1 MGEMFRSDK
10 MALCQLYLQPE
21 SAYTTLSELGEL
33 GVVQFR
39 DLNEGLT
46 VYQRRFIAEV
56 RRCEEMERQ
65 INYLQKEME
74 KFGMI
79 CEEPEIAIRDEIRA
93 PPQRELAH
101 LESRLE
107 NAEKELDELTQN
119 ERDLSKNYL
128 ELTEMKYV
136 LENSHDFFNDR
147 ELMHMD
153 AKAGGEGGA
162 SLLFVAGVI
171 ERERVQGFQKMLW
184 RVSRGCVFF
193 RHADIEKP
201 VKELATGRE
210 VYKNAFIAFYQ
221 GDQLN
226 TKVKKICTGFHA
238 SLYSCPRHH
247 TERDDMLKGVI
258 NRLADLQT
266 VLNQTEDHRKR
277 VLFGIYKDIMTI
289 FFKVVK
295 MKAIYHAMNNFNT
308 DLTNKCLVGEAW
320 TSKRDIEIVRECI
333 LQGSI
338 ASGCSVHSFM
348 NLIETD
354 EEPPT
359 LNRTNKFTYGF
370 QMLIDSYGV
379 SSYREVNPALY
390 TIITFP
396 FLFAVMFGDLGHGC
410 IIALF
415 GIWMVADE
423 KRLGA
428 KRSNNEIWNI
438 FFGGRYIIML
448 MGLFSM
454 YTGFMYN
461 ELFSIS
467 INVFGSTWKNFYN
480 ESTVM
485 DPSNSYLQMD
495 PKSDTYDV
503 YVMGIDPVWYA
514 ADNRI
519 IFTNSF
525 KMKMSII
532 FGVVHMVFG
541 ICISV
546 VNFFHF
552 KKAVNIVLEFI
563 PQILFL
569 ILLFGY
575 MAFMMFYKFVK
586 YTAQPPEN
594 NFPDEYTYLTPGC
607 APSVLILFI
616 NMVLFKPASGYAPKD
631 HCDALMYGGEVTVQT
646 AFVIVALIC
655 IPWLLLAKPLYIQAA
670 RSIKAKRSG
679 QHMEYDVTIE
689 NEKNHTFTEIDI
701 EVDNKS
707 VKSEK
712 RAEASHSHSHE
723 DEPMSEIWIHQ
734 AIHTIEYILST
745 ISHTAS
751 YLRLWA
757 LSLAHSQLSDVLYTM
772 VWRIGTGDHGYAG
785 CIILFFIFAIWAAL
799 TIAILVMMEGLSAF
813 LHTLRLHWVEFMSKF
828 YTGAGVS
835 FSPFSMKRILNSI
848 GGD

>member
-1 MGEMFRSDK
+1 MKTPFLKTFFSNK
-10 MALCQLYLQPE
+10 LIITNI
-21 SAYTTLSELGEL
+21 SASP
-33 GVVQFR
+33 Q
-39 DLNEGLT
+39 LNEGLT

-65 INYLQKEME
+65 VIYLQKEME
-74 KFGMI
+74 KFGMH

-93 PPQRELAH
+93 PHPKELINIEA
-101 LESRLE
+101 RLE
-107 NAEKELDELTQN
+107 NAEKELNELTQN
-119 ERDLSKNYL
+119 ERDLSKNFL

-147 ELMHMD
+147 ELLHMD
-153 AKAGGEGGA
+153 AKAGSEDGTR
-162 SLLFVAGVI
+162 LLFVAGVI
-171 ERERVQGFQKMLW
+171 DREKVQSFQKMLW

-201 VKELATGRE
+201 VKDLAFNKE
-210 VYKNAFIAFYQ
+210 MYKNAFIAFYQ

-238 SLYSCPRHH
+238 SLYACPRGH

-258 NRLADLQT
+258 NRLSDLQV
-266 VLNQTEDHRKR
+266 VLDQTEDHRKR
-277 VLFGIYKDIMTI
+277 VLFGMYKDIMTI

-295 MKAIYHAMNNFNT
+295 MKSIYHAMNSFNT

-320 TSKRDIEIVRECI
+320 AAQSDVETVRECI

-338 ASGCSVHSFM
+338 ASGCNVHSFM
-348 NLIETD
+348 NIIET
-354 EEPPT
+354 EEDPPT

-370 QMLIDSYGV
+370 QMLIDAYGI

-467 INVFGSTWKNFYN
+467 LNIFGSTWKNYWN

-485 DPSNSYLQMD
+485 DPANSLLQMD
-495 PKSDTYDV
+495 PKTDTYDV

-541 ICISV
+541 ICLSV
-546 VNFFHF
+546 VNFIHF
-552 KKAVNIVLEFI
+552 KKAVNIVLDFF

-575 MAFMMFYKFVK
+575 MAFMMFFKFVK
-586 YTAQPPEN
+586 YTAQPPVDAAD
-594 NFPDEYTYLTPGC
+594 PDAYTYLTPGC

-616 NMVLFKPASGYAPKD
+616 NMVLFKSLSSYTALD
-631 HCDALMYGGEVTVQT
+631 HCEPLMYTGEVTVQSV
-646 AFVIVALIC
+646 FVVVALIC
-655 IPWLLLAKPLYIQAA
+655 IPWLLLAKPIYIQVA
-670 RSIKAKRSG
+670 RSLKKPK
-679 QHMEYDVTIE
+679 HMEYDVTVE
-689 NEKNHTFTEIDI
+689 TEKNHTFTEIDI
-701 EVDNKS
+701 EFDKKS

-712 RAEASHSHSHE
+712 QGGASQSHNHDE
-723 DEPMSEIWIHQ
+723 EPMSEIWIHQ
-734 AIHTIEYILST
+734 AIHCIEYILST

-757 LSLAHSQLSDVLYTM
+757 LSLAHSRKLYLS
-772 VWRIGTGDHGYAG
+772 
-785 CIILFFIFAIWAAL
+785 LFFTTETNIF
-799 TIAILVMMEGLSAF
+799 
-813 LHTLRLHWVEFMSKF
+813 
-828 YTGAGVS
+828 
-835 FSPFSMKRILNSI
+835 
-848 GGD
+848 

>member
-1 MGEMFRSDK
+1 
-10 MALCQLYLQPE
+10 
-21 SAYTTLSELGEL
+21 
-33 GVVQFR
+33 
-39 DLNEGLT
+39 
-46 VYQRRFIAEV
+46 
-56 RRCEEMERQ
+56 
-65 INYLQKEME
+65 ME
-74 KFGMI
+74 KFGMV

-93 PPQRELAH
+93 PPQRELAALEAR
-101 LESRLE
+101 LESS
-107 NAEKELDELTQN
+107 EKELNELTQN
-119 ERDLSKNYL
+119 EKELSKNFV

-147 ELMHMD
+147 ELAYMD
-153 AKAGGEGGA
+153 SKTGGEDGG

-171 ERERVQGFQKMLW
+171 DRERVQGFQKMLW

-201 VKELATGRE
+201 LKELTTGRE

-221 GDQLN
+221 GETLN

-238 SLYSCPRHH
+238 SLYNCPRRHA
-247 TERDDMLKGVI
+247 ERDDMLKGVN

-277 VLFGIYKDIMTI
+277 VLFAIYKDIMTI
-289 FFKVVK
+289 YFKVVK

-308 DLTNKCLVGEAW
+308 DLTNKCLVGEGW
-320 TSKRDIEIVRECI
+320 TSKRDVETVRECI

-338 ASGCSVHSFM
+338 ASGCNVHSFM

-415 GIWMVADE
+415 GIWMVVDE
-423 KRLGA
+423 KRLSA

-448 MGLFSM
+448 MGIFSM

-467 INVFGSTWKNFYN
+467 INVFGSTWKNMYN

-485 DPSNSYLQMD
+485 DPANANGLQMD
-495 PKSDTYDV
+495 PKTDTYDV
-503 YVMGIDPVWYA
+503 YVMGIDPVWYS

-541 ICISV
+541 ICLSV
-546 VNFFHF
+546 VNFIHF
-552 KKAVNIVLEFI
+552 KKAVNILMEFI

-569 ILLFGY
+569 LLLFGY
-575 MAFMMFYKFVK
+575 MAFMMFFKFVK
-586 YTAQPPEN
+586 YTAQPP
-594 NFPDEYTYLTPGC
+594 PDTYDNEYTYLTPGC

-616 NMVLFKPASGYAPKD
+616 NMVLFKPASGYAPLKY
-631 HCDALMYGGEVTVQT
+631 CDALMYNGEVTVQT
-646 AFVIVALIC
+646 AFVLVALVC
-655 IPWLLLAKPLYIQAA
+655 IPWLLLAKPLYIQAS
-670 RSIKAKRSG
+670 RSIKAKKAGNR
-679 QHMEYDVTIE
+679 QEYNVTIE
-689 NEKNHTFTEIDI
+689 AEHNNAFTEIDI
-701 EVDNKS
+701 ELDSKS
-707 VKSEK
+707 LKLEK
-712 RAEASHSHSHE
+712 KGDPGHSHSHE
-723 DEPMSEIWIHQ
+723 EEPMSEIWIHQ

-757 LSLAHSQLSDVLYTM
+757 LSLAHSRKS
-772 VWRIGTGDHGYAG
+772 HFF
-785 CIILFFIFAIWAAL
+785 LFL
-799 TIAILVMMEGLSAF
+799 EL
-813 LHTLRLHWVEFMSKF
+813 
-828 YTGAGVS
+828 
-835 FSPFSMKRILNSI
+835 
-848 GGD
+848 

>member
-1 MGEMFRSDK
+1 
-10 MALCQLYLQPE
+10 
-21 SAYTTLSELGEL
+21 
-33 GVVQFR
+33 
-39 DLNEGLT
+39 
-46 VYQRRFIAEV
+46 
-56 RRCEEMERQ
+56 
-65 INYLQKEME
+65 ME
-74 KFGMI
+74 KFGMV
-79 CEEPEIAIRDEIRA
+79 PEDLDIAVRDEIKA
-93 PPQRELAH
+93 PLQREMVNI
-101 LESRLE
+101 EVRLE
-107 NAEKELDELTQN
+107 NAERELNELSQN
-119 ERDLSKNYL
+119 EKDLSKNYL
-128 ELTEMKYV
+128 ELTEMKHV
-136 LENSHDFFNDR
+136 LENSHDFFNDK
-147 ELMHMD
+147 ELTHMD
-153 AKAGGEGGA
+153 AKAGADDCGR
-162 SLLFVAGVI
+162 LLFVAGVI
-171 ERERVQGFQKMLW
+171 ERERVRNFEKMLW

-201 VKELATGRE
+201 VKDLATGRE
-210 VYKNAFIAFYQ
+210 IYKNAFIAFYQ

-238 SLYSCPRHH
+238 HLYNCPRHH

-277 VLFGIYKDIMTI
+277 VLFTFFKEIMTLYYQ
-289 FFKVVK
+289 VVK
-295 MKAIYHAMNNFNT
+295 MRSIYHAMNCFNT

-320 TSKRDIEIVRECI
+320 TSTKDIETVRECI
-333 LQGSI
+333 LQGSV
-338 ASGCSVHSFM
+338 ASGCSVHSFI
-348 NLIETD
+348 NIIESD

-379 SSYREVNPALY
+379 ASYREVNPALY
-390 TIITFP
+390 SIITFP

-410 IIALF
+410 IIAIF

-428 KRSNNEIWNI
+428 KQSTNEIWNI

-485 DPSNSYLQMD
+485 DPANSFLQMD
-495 PKSDTYDV
+495 PKTDTYDV

-541 ICISV
+541 ICLSI
-546 VNFFHF
+546 VNFVHF
-552 KKAVNIVLEFI
+552 KKSVNIVLEFL

-569 ILLFGY
+569 VLLFGY
-575 MAFMMFYKFVK
+575 MAFMMFFKFVK
-586 YTAQPPEN
+586 YTAQPPTESY
-594 NFPDEYTYLTPGC
+594 DHEYTYLTPGC

-616 NMVLFKPASGYAPKD
+616 NMVLFKPLSGYAPLKY
-631 HCDALMYGGEVTVQT
+631 CEALMYGPELTVQK
-646 AFVIVALIC
+646 AFVIIALLC

-670 RSIKAKRSG
+670 RSIKAKKT
-679 QHMEYDVTIE
+679 QANTYEVTIE
-689 NEKNHTFTEIDI
+689 TEKKNSFTEIDI
-701 EVDNKS
+701 EV
-707 VKSEK
+707 EK
-712 RAEASHSHSHE
+712 NDEAKAGHGHSHD

-757 LSLAHSQLSDVLYTM
+757 LSLAHS
-772 VWRIGTGDHGYAG
+772 R
-785 CIILFFIFAIWAAL
+785 
-799 TIAILVMMEGLSAF
+799 
-813 LHTLRLHWVEFMSKF
+813 KF
-828 YTGAGVS
+828 
-835 FSPFSMKRILNSI
+835 
-848 GGD
+848 

>member
-1 MGEMFRSDK
+1 
-10 MALCQLYLQPE
+10 
-21 SAYTTLSELGEL
+21 
-33 GVVQFR
+33 
-39 DLNEGLT
+39 
-46 VYQRRFIAEV
+46 
-56 RRCEEMERQ
+56 
-65 INYLQKEME
+65 ME

-93 PPQRELAH
+93 PSQRDLAS

-107 NAEKELDELTQN
+107 NTEKELNELTQN
-119 ERDLSKNYL
+119 EKDLSKNYL

-136 LENSHDFFNDR
+136 LESSHDFFNDR
-147 ELMHMD
+147 ELVHLD
-153 AKAGGEGGA
+153 AKAGGEDGTR
-162 SLLFVAGVI
+162 LLFVAGVI
-171 ERERVQGFQKMLW
+171 DRERVQSFQKMLW
-184 RVSRGCVFF
+184 RISRGCVFF

-201 VKELATGRE
+201 VKELSTGRE

-238 SLYSCPRHH
+238 SLYTCPRQHS
-247 TERDDMLKGVI
+247 ERDDMLKGVI
-258 NRLADLQT
+258 SRLTDLQT

-277 VLFGIYKDIMTI
+277 VLFSIYKDIMTI

-320 TSKRDIEIVRECI
+320 TSERDVEAVRECV

-348 NLIETD
+348 NLIETE

-390 TIITFP
+390 TIISFP

-428 KRSNNEIWNI
+428 KRSSNEIWNI

-467 INVFGSTWKNFYN
+467 INVFGSTWKNYYN

-495 PKSDTYDV
+495 PKTDVHDV

-532 FGVVHMVFG
+532 FGVIHMIFG
-541 ICISV
+541 ICLSV

-552 KKAVNIVLEFI
+552 KKAVNVLLEFI

-569 ILLFGY
+569 LLLFGY
-575 MAFMMFYKFVK
+575 MAFMMFFKFVK
-586 YTAQPPEN
+586 YTAQPPESTN
-594 NFPDEYTYLTPGC
+594 DEYTYLTPGC

-616 NMVLFKPASGYAPKD
+616 NMVLFKPKSGYAEKE
-631 HCDALMYGGEVTVQT
+631 HCKSLMYGGEVTVQS
-646 AFVIVALIC
+646 AFVIVALMC
-655 IPWLLLAKPLYIQAA
+655 IPWLLLAKPLYIQAV
-670 RSIKAKRSG
+670 RSIKAKKTGS
-679 QHMEYDVTIE
+679 HTEYDLPE
-689 NEKNHTFTEIDI
+689 SNNTEIDI
-701 EVDNKS
+701 EGDNKS

-712 RAEASHSHSHE
+712 KVTVSHDE
-723 DEPMSEIWIHQ
+723 EPMSEIWIHQ

-757 LSLAHSQLSDVLYTM
+757 LSLAHS
-772 VWRIGTGDHGYAG
+772 RK
-785 CIILFFIFAIWAAL
+785 
-799 TIAILVMMEGLSAF
+799 F
-813 LHTLRLHWVEFMSKF
+813 LGFT
-828 YTGAGVS
+828 
-835 FSPFSMKRILNSI
+835 
-848 GGD
+848 